1 VPESPSDSASESL
14 SDLDLSGA
22 RCSDAARERHDPML
36 GTAPPQRRFL
46 LVEQEGGWA
55 FDGFPSLA
63 LPEDVKAD
71 VMARAE
77 AAGARIMLIRRPG
90 RHSSAVCLSRA
101 WCVVD
106 PGAPTGQRVTWGTWA
121 YPAELL
127 GAVDRAEELHA
138 AEETAGPGAGEVA
151 RAGPDAD
158 AVVPDEGRLI
168 LVCTHGRK
176 DVCCALRGRPVAL
189 DLARR
194 WPEQVW
200 ECTHTGGDR
209 FAANVVLL
217 PDGATYGGLDTP
229 TAAGVVQAHLD
240 GRPDTTHLRGATG
253 HPRAVQAALVAVHE
267 QLGPFLWGSVA
278 VEDSTSIDPAGQDVA
293 AHRVTLR
300 LPDGRRAQVD
310 VGEHLRSAARLTCR
324 ATAPKQSQVPVAGP
338 VRVLDGTDAS

>member
-1 VPESPSDSASESL
+1 MSAPSSESSSETL
-14 SDLDLSGA
+14 ADLDLSGA
-22 RCSDAARERHDPML
+22 RCSDAARERQDPML

-55 FDGFPSLA
+55 FEGFPALSLQ
-63 LPEDVKAD
+63 EDVKAE
-71 VMARAE
+71 VIRRAE

-90 RHSSAVCLSRA
+90 RHSSSVCLSRA

-106 PGAPTGQRVTWGTWA
+106 PGAPAGRRVTWGTWA

-127 GAVDRAEELHA
+127 AAVDRVEELHA
-138 AEETAGPGAGEVA
+138 AEQEAPTARVAAPFSAPGPL
-151 RAGPDAD
+151 
-158 AVVPDEGRLI
+158 DEERLI

-229 TAAGVVQAHLD
+229 TASDVVRAHVD
-240 GRPDTTHLRGATG
+240 GRPQTAHLRGVTG
-253 HPRAVQAALVAVHE
+253 HPRPVQAAVVAVHE
-267 QLGPFLWGSVA
+267 QLGPLPWGSVV
-278 VEDSTSIDPAGQDVA
+278 VEGSTTVEPAGEDVE

-300 LPDGRRAQVD
+300 LPDGRRVQVD
-310 VGEHLRSAARLTCR
+310 VGEHRRPAAQLTCR
-324 ATAPKQSQVPVAGP
+324 AGIPKVSQVPVPGT
-338 VRVLDGTDAS
+338 VRVLDPPPAG

>member
-1 VPESPSDSASESL
+1 MPASPPDPARDSASEAL

-55 FDGFPSLA
+55 FDGFPSMS
-63 LPEDVKAD
+63 LPEDLKAEIA
-71 VMARAE
+71 ARAE

-106 PGAPTGQRVTWGTWA
+106 PAAPSDRRVTWGTWA

-127 GAVDRAEELHA
+127 GAVDRVEELHA
-138 AEETAGPGAGEVA
+138 AQAADDAGPGADA
-151 RAGPDAD
+151 ASGPDED
-158 AVVPDEGRLI
+158 RLI

-229 TAAGVVQAHLD
+229 TAADVVQAHLD
-240 GRPDTTHLRGATG
+240 GRPDTAHLRGATG

-267 QLGPFLWGSVA
+267 QLGPFPWGSVA
-278 VEDSTSIDPAGQDVA
+278 VEDATAVEPTGQEVA

-300 LPDGRRAQVD
+300 LPDGRRAQVE
-310 VGEHLRSAARLTCR
+310 VGEHRRPAARLTCR
-324 ATAPKQSQVPVAGP
+324 ATAPKESQVPVAGP
-338 VRVLDGTDAS
+338 VRVLDGPDAS

>member
-1 VPESPSDSASESL
+1 MSEFL

-22 RCSDAARERHDPML
+22 RCSDAARERQDPML

-55 FDGFPSLA
+55 YEGFPALS
-63 LPEDVKAD
+63 LPEDIRAEVIE
-71 VMARAE
+71 RAE
-77 AAGARIMLIRRPG
+77 AAGGRIMLIRRPG
-90 RHSSAVCLSRA
+90 RHSSSVCLTRA

-106 PGAPTGQRVTWGTWA
+106 PSAPEGRRVTWGTWA
-121 YPAELL
+121 YPVELL
-127 GAVDRAEELHA
+127 AAVERVEQLHA
-138 AEETAGPGAGEVA
+138 AAEGHPGGADGTTDAPAAAPGATPV
-151 RAGPDAD
+151 
-158 AVVPDEGRLI
+158 DEERLI

-229 TAAGVVQAHLD
+229 TATAVVQAHVD
-240 GRPDTTHLRGATG
+240 GRPDLAHLRGATG
-253 HPRAVQAALVAVHE
+253 HPRPVQAAVVAVHD
-267 QLGPFLWGSVA
+267 QLGPLPWGSVEVLGSTP
-278 VEDSTSIDPAGQDVA
+278 VEPSGEDVE
-293 AHRVTLR
+293 AHRVTLL
-300 LPDGRRAQVD
+300 LPDGRRARVD
-310 VGEHLRSAARLTCR
+310 VGEHRRPVAQLTCR
-324 ATAPKQSQVPVAGP
+324 ATAPKVSQVPVPGP
-338 VRVLDGTDAS
+338 VRILDRPTAG